1 VLKTSKLV
9 PKRSFNAVAF
19 KGIYRLVSPNILK
32 CSLYAS
38 FFIGVTACQPQ
49 QNSNAPNVTS
59 PLHTSSQPVESLP
72 PLLTLDELLNTD
84 DFQMGIKQSVLNDD
98 QASLRDWQQQ
108 LLAVAKEVRL
118 SERDL
123 ARISGEQ
130 GLVFIEFEAKKQL
143 FHDEFIEQ
151 FMNFESIDDLIQKYP
166 YLSGLHQRALSLI
179 NARDIA
185 IQQAAKLLSD
195 DGLQGVDYTQEAR
208 AQWKAYMI
216 NSGKLEELKN

>member
-1 VLKTSKLV
+1 MLKTLKLV
-9 PKRSFNAVAF
+9 RKRAFNSIAF
-19 KGIYRLVSPNILK
+19 KGIYWLVVPNILR
-32 CSLYAS
+32 CSFYAS
-38 FFIGVTACQPQ
+38 FFVFVIACQPQ
-49 QNSNAPNVTS
+49 QNSGGPNAKI
-59 PLHTSSQPVESLP
+59 PLHTSYKQIESLP

-84 DFQMGIKQSVLNDD
+84 DFQMGIKQSVVNDD

-143 FHDEFIEQ
+143 FHDEFIER
-151 FMNFESIDDLIQKYP
+151 FMNFDSIDDLIQKYP
-166 YLSGLHQRALSLI
+166 YLSGVHQRALSLI

-185 IQQAAKLLSD
+185 IQRAAKSLSEA
-195 DGLQGVDYTQEAR
+195 GLQGDDYTQEAR